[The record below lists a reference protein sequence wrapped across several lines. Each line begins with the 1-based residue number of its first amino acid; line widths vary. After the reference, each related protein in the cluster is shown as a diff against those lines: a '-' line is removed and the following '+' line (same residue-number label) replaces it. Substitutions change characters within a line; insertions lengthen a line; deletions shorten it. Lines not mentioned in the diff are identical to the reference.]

1 MNNNKETNSNIS
13 YGNDQLSVDNLY
25 QMTKFQAPYGVF
37 FLLNSLSLFFFG
49 PDLNPTDIADHL
61 DALLSPGNGMILIY

>member
-13 YGNDQLSVDNLY
+13 YANDHVSVDNLY

-37 FLLNSLSLFFFG
+37 FFAEFIKPVFFG
-49 PDLNPTDIADHL
+49 PDLNPTDVSDHL
-61 DALLSPGNGMILIY
+61 DALLSPGNGMI